1 MIEIRRMQ
9 ERDLD
14 QVAMLENLIFSEP
27 WSRRG
32 FEETYQKKENC
43 YLVAVEDGQILA
55 YCGLWGIADEGDI
68 CNVAVRGDARRR
80 GIAEAMLRKLLAEG
94 EAMGITAFTL
104 EVRVGNTPAIA
115 LYRKLGFEDVG
126 IRPDY
131 YTKPREN
138 ALIMWKK

>member
-9 ERDLD
+9 ECDLD
-14 QVAMLENLIFSEP
+14 QVAVLEKLIVSEP

-68 CNVAVRGDARRR
+68 CNVAVRKEARRQ
-80 GIAEAMLRKLLAEG
+80 GLAEMMLRRLLAEG
-94 EAMGITAFTL
+94 EVMGITAFTL
-104 EVRVGNTPAIA
+104 EVRIENAPAIA
-115 LYRKLGFEDVG
+115 LYHKLGFKDAG
-126 IRPDY
+126 IRPGF
-131 YTKPREN
+131 YTKPCED
-138 ALIMWKK
+138 ALIMWRR